1 MRSYLISGAA
11 ALALCAA
18 LPAAAQTMTASPSR
32 SAPPAS
38 STASPPAS
46 TAVSP
51 PASTAV
57 NPPLSTDPATPPATT
72 SPGTTS
78 TGAVSTGAAIDTS
91 ANAPITSGLSVK
103 DNTGATIG
111 QITQLKPEA
120 GGKQTATIKMG
131 ADSFAVD
138 TSALVV
144 QNGVAVINSSQA
156 ELKGMIKKATPPAPA
171 ATPEATKP
179 KTKKK

>member
-1 MRSYLISGAA
+1 MRSYLVSGAA

-18 LPAAAQTMTASPSR
+18 LPAAAQSTAGSPSR

-46 TAVSP
+46 TAV
-51 PASTAV
+51 
-57 NPPLSTDPATPPATT
+57 NPPSTMAPDPTMPPATT
-72 SPGTTS
+72 SPGATS
-78 TGAVSTGAAIDTS
+78 TGAAADAS

-103 DNTGATIG
+103 DKSGATIG
-111 QITQLKPEA
+111 QITQVKPDA

-144 QNGVAVINSSQA
+144 QNGAAVINSTQA
-156 ELKGMIKKATPPAPA
+156 ELQGMIKKATPPASA
-171 ATPEATKP
+171 ATTPEATKP

>member
-1 MRSYLISGAA
+1 MRSYLISGVA

-18 LPAAAQTMTASPSR
+18 LPAAAQTTAASPSR

-46 TAVSP
+46 TAVHP
-51 PASTAV
+51 PSTRT
-57 NPPLSTDPATPPATT
+57 PDPTMPPATT
-72 SPGTTS
+72 SPGTVTSGAATPPS
-78 TGAVSTGAAIDTS
+78 TGASVDAS

-111 QITQLKPEA
+111 QITQVKPDA
-120 GGKQTATIKMG
+120 SGKQTATIKMG

-144 QNGVAVINSSQA
+144 QNGAAVINSTQA
-156 ELKGMIKKATPPAPA
+156 ELQGMIKKATPPPA
-171 ATPEATKP
+171 AKTAPEATP
-179 KTKKK
+179 KTHKK